1 MTIVRQILQQKGNQ
15 VWSVTPNTT
24 LRDTL
29 KIMADKKVG
38 AVLVIEKDHI
48 EGIFSERDFVR
59 EIAQAGE
66 YSLDAP
72 IHRLMTRLVYYIP
85 PDISVDECMVMM
97 TEKRIRHLPVV
108 EEGHLIGIISIGD
121 VVKEVLSQKEITI
134 RSMESYILGRG
145 YNQ

>member
-1 MTIVRQILQQKGNQ
+1 MTIVRQLLQQKGNQ
-15 VWSVTPNTT
+15 VWSVSPNTS

-29 KIMADKKVG
+29 KLMAEKKIG
-38 AVLVIEKDHI
+38 AVLVLEKDHI

-59 EIAQAGE
+59 EVAQGGE
-66 YSLDAP
+66 YSLDVP

-85 PDISVDECMVMM
+85 PDLSVDECMMMM

-108 EEGHLIGIISIGD
+108 EEGQLIGIISIGD